1 MLSSGRHHHRAAPN
15 LRLDSHQPDVRAGPH
30 PLRKLRGAFRGDCA
44 KPGNRTRIRTGCSR
58 SAGDHR
64 RRNSPEY
71 RELGLQRD
79 CSSDRGR
86 VPGRSGL
93 ALQKRP
99 RLSRLGRHRR
109 SSDGV
114 LRSWTHGRRLH
125 SASAGHSITRERAMP
140 VPQFL
145 LDLLQL
151 LFALAVP
158 AAFCTLAAAGVSL
171 RHEGGVNFH
180 VNGRTGKWILWT
192 VILLTL
198 PQLLQWIAAQGI
210 TVPSASGS
218 VGTSW
223 LVDMETVFTN
233 FVNQI
238 VVAKLV
244 PILAGYFVLKAT
256 LDGAAGESPLGS
268 ILAALFLMSL
278 SATMQL
284 FEGWNSGGEY
294 AMTDMLGSFWNY
306 IVGRIMPAAA
316 GLACVGAVIN
326 YVCHRPCARL
336 IFSAIAFLSVTGL
349 LKLFQAMAA

>member
-1 MLSSGRHHHRAAPN
+1 
-15 LRLDSHQPDVRAGPH
+15 
-30 PLRKLRGAFRGDCA
+30 
-44 KPGNRTRIRTGCSR
+44 
-58 SAGDHR
+58 
-64 RRNSPEY
+64 
-71 RELGLQRD
+71 
-79 CSSDRGR
+79 
-86 VPGRSGL
+86 
-93 ALQKRP
+93 
-99 RLSRLGRHRR
+99 
-109 SSDGV
+109 
-114 LRSWTHGRRLH
+114 
-125 SASAGHSITRERAMP
+125 MP

-151 LFALAVP
+151 LFDLAVP

-171 RHEGGVNFH
+171 RHEGGVNFY

-192 VILLTL
+192 VVLLTL
-198 PQLLQWIAAQGI
+198 PQLLEWIAAQGI
-210 TVPSASGS
+210 AVPAASGS

-223 LVDMETVFTN
+223 LANMETVLNN

-284 FEGWNSGGEY
+284 FQGWNSGGEY

-306 IVGRIMPAAA
+306 IVGRIMPSAA

-326 YVCHRPCARL
+326 YVRHRPCTRL